1 MGISLKDFNKIVEKK
16 NKTNKELLKFMEDGR
31 VYSTN
36 EIQKFLDINQT
47 ATLQRLKKL
56 ASNEYIEL
64 FKNDRI
70 YQWKKIKEIEDK
82 ENYSGYGFYGY

>member
-56 ASNEYIEL
+56 ASNGYIEL